1 MEGDLSF
8 RYYIHYF
15 KKRGGKRG
23 RGGGMYE
30 GYSGVVDFFDKCVVA
45 RFDRF
50 EDAMV
55 ECARLNREFLDNG

>member
-1 MEGDLSF
+1 MCLV
-8 RYYIHYF
+8 
-15 KKRGGKRG
+15 
-23 RGGGMYE
+23 E